1 MSPPGPGSRLE
12 DVLRTYVAL
21 ANVDRGVEVDFIED
35 FVVPDDRGVERR
47 QNRATRAT

>member
-12 DVLRTYVAL
+12 DVLRQYVAL
-21 ANVDRGVEVDFIED
+21 AQVDRGVKVDFIKD
-35 FVVPDDRGVERR
+35 FVVLDDRGVKQR